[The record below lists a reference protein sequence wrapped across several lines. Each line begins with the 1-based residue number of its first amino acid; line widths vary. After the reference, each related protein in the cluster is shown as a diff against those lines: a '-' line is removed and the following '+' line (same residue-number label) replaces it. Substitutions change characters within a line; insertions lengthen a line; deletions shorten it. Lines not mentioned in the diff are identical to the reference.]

1 MAATPEPIAIVGI
14 GCRLAGSINDPAQFW
29 TFLTE
34 GRSDVREVPE
44 ERWEP
49 YLRRDPRNAAVLK
62 ETTRW
67 GTFLDDLAGFD
78 AEFFGVSP
86 REAELMDPQQR
97 LALEV
102 SWEALEHAGV
112 PPRTL
117 AGSDTAVLMGV
128 NSDDYG
134 KLIMEDLP
142 GIEAWTG
149 IGTSLCGIA
158 NRVSHLLDLRGS
170 KRCAGRR
177 MRRIAGRGASGMPD
191 ASCRRDI
198 AGPGGWRQRAD
209 RPWAD
214 PGARRGR
221 RHRAGRALQDVRRE
235 PPTATGA
242 AKARPWS
249 CSNAWP
255 TRFATAT
262 GCSPSCVAARSRRTA
277 ARWASCRPTATPRPT
292 CSRAH
297 ANRRVSP
304 PASVDFVEAHGTG
317 TPSGDPTEVR
327 ALASVYGADRPADAP
342 CRIGSVKP
350 NVGHLEGGAGVVGLI
365 KAALAL
371 HHEAIPPTAG
381 LKTLTPAVD
390 WANSGLR
397 VPTSVE
403 PWARTDGAPR
413 RAAVCSYGYGGT
425 IAHILLEEAP
435 ATQAPPTDTANA
447 SPTVVPISARS
458 SARLRTQARA
468 LADHLRAGD
477 DGLDR
482 VAATAWTRRSHESAR
497 AAVVAEDIDG
507 VVAGLDALAND
518 EADPLVV
525 TGSALPAAADGAVW
539 VFSGHGSH
547 WAGMGQQLART
558 RARVRRGHRRDRSGV
573 PRGAGI
579 LRPRGAERRRT
590 RRHRPGAGL
599 DICDAGGPRR
609 RAARARSDARRGDRP
624 FGRRGRRMRDGGRV
638 RPDGGRRGGVLP
650 GARIPVGDGQRRD
663 GTGAA
668 ALRRSRTQAARAYRR
683 GRGDQRLTRI
693 DRGVRHRRRRRA
705 RSAKSGP
712 TKA

>member
-1 MAATPEPIAIVGI
+1 
-14 GCRLAGSINDPAQFW
+14 
-29 TFLTE
+29 
-34 GRSDVREVPE
+34 
-44 ERWEP
+44 
-49 YLRRDPRNAAVLK
+49 
-62 ETTRW
+62 
-67 GTFLDDLAGFD
+67 
-78 AEFFGVSP
+78 
-86 REAELMDPQQR
+86 MDPQQR

-112 PPRTL
+112 PPRSL

-158 NRVSHLLDLRGS
+158 NRVSHLLDLRGPS
-170 KRCAGRR
+170 VALDAACAASLVAVHQACQMLRAGETSLALAGGVSALIGPGLTRVLDEAGATAPDGRCKTFDASADGY
-177 MRRIAGRGASGMPD
+177 GRG
-191 ASCRRDI
+191 
-198 AGPGGWRQRAD
+198 
-209 RPWAD
+209 
-214 PGARRGR
+214 
-221 RHRAGRALQDVRRE
+221 E
-235 PPTATGA
+235 GA
-242 AKARPWS
+242 AVVVLKRLADAVRDGDRVLALVRGGAVAQDGRTVGIMSPNGDAQADMFARACES
-249 CSNAWP
+249 A
-255 TRFATAT
+255 
-262 GCSPSCVAARSRRTA
+262 GV
-277 ARWASCRPTATPRPT
+277 
-292 CSRAH
+292 
-297 ANRRVSP
+297 P

-317 TPSGDPTEVR
+317 TPTGDPTEVR

-425 IAHILLEEAP
+425 IAHVLLEEAP
-435 ATQAPPTDTANA
+435 RPRRRPRDTANA

-477 DGLDR
+477 DELDR
-482 VAATAWTRRSHESAR
+482 VAATSWTRRSHES
-497 AAVVAEDIDG
+497 
-507 VVAGLDALAND
+507 
-518 EADPLVV
+518 V
-525 TGSALPAAADGAVW
+525 TGR
-539 VFSGHGSH
+539 SGG
-547 WAGMGQQLART
+547 
-558 RARVRRGHRRDRSGV
+558 RGHRRCGGR
-573 PRGAGI
+573 
-579 LRPRGAERRRT
+579 AERARQRRGRSARRDRQRVAGGSRRRSVGVLRARIALGGDGQQLLEREPAFAAVIDAIDPVFREELGFCAREALRDRRA

-609 RAARARSDARRGDRP
+609 GAARARE
-624 FGRRGRRMRDGGRV
+624 
-638 RPDGGRRGGVLP
+638 
-650 GARIPVGDGQRRD
+650 
-663 GTGAA
+663 
-668 ALRRSRTQAARAYRR
+668 
-683 GRGDQRLTRI
+683 
-693 DRGVRHRRRRRA
+693 
-705 RSAKSGP
+705 
-712 TKA
+712 